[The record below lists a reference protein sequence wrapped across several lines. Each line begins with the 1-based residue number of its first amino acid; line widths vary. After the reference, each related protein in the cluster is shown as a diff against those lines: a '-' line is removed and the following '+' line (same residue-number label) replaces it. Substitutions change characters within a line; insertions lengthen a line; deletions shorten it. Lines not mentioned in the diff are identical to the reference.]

1 MAKREKAKQRKS
13 ATAKTASKK
22 TAVSAK
28 TRKAVSPQIE
38 KKNDIQRQRRPIIGS
53 FSLTWQSIKFIKQFW
68 KPLGAIVLVYSLLNL
83 FLASGLIS
91 NARNVVGSENG
102 GKFSDALSSFTS
114 ILTGGSDQEATMQ
127 TVLFIIESL
136 VIIWALRHLFS
147 GEQIKVKHAYYHST
161 SSLIPFVIIL
171 FVVMLQLLPLTISS
185 AIFALVLSSIVG
197 NALVQAAFTFLFVA
211 AAFWSL
217 YMLCGSVFALYIVTL
232 PNMEPRAALKSAKK
246 LVAFR
251 RWQIVRKLLFLPF
264 GMITSMAI
272 ILLPLILYAKF
283 LVTPVFFIL
292 AMLSILF
299 AHTYLYSLY
308 KGLLE

>member
-38 KKNDIQRQRRPIIGS
+38 EKNDIQRKRRPIIGS
-53 FSLTWQSIKFIKQFW
+53 FSLAWQSIKFIKQFW

>member
-38 KKNDIQRQRRPIIGS
+38 EKNDIQRKRRPIIGS
-53 FSLTWQSIKFIKQFW
+53 FSLAWQSIKFIKQFW

-171 FVVMLQLLPLTISS
+171 FVVVLQLLPLTISS

-217 YMLCGSVFALYIVTL
+217 YMLCSSVFALYIVTL